1 MKIKGFDKSL
11 CCRGMQ
17 YISGLIYFDKK
28 NERNVLTKKRYF
40 SKIENALA
48 DITERMIK
56 DELQEKD
63 YSLE

>member
-1 MKIKGFDKSL
+1 MAVIVIL
-11 CCRGMQ
+11 
-17 YISGLIYFDKK
+17 ISK